1 MAHGHSLTSFVGR
14 ERGLAEVR
22 DLLGAARLLTVTGP
36 GGIGKTRLVFELA
49 TRVDRAFAD
58 GVHVVDLA
66 SLDDRADVAAAIAAA
81 LAVPDQS
88 NTPPVLQVAR
98 HLAGTRSLLVL
109 DNCEHVLGSAT
120 RTIVELLSTVD
131 ELCILATSRE
141 PLGVAGER
149 IYPLGPMTVPAAG
162 SSDAVVEASEAV
174 RLLADRARGFS
185 QTFAVTDQ
193 NRDAVVRLCERLD
206 GMPLAIE
213 LAAARLRS
221 LSVEQV
227 LARLDQRFSLL
238 TGGMAGDLPRH
249 RTLWDLV
256 DWSHELCTPEERILW
271 ARLAVFPGTF
281 DLDAAESVC
290 GFDELPA
297 GSVLDLL
304 DRLVAKS
311 ILTAEPAG
319 ASMRYRSLVTI
330 REYGAQRL
338 RERDEWMV
346 TKRRHRDHFLAAAG
360 EMVCR
365 WCGPQQPE
373 TLAAMRADHANLLAA
388 LEWSTTTPGEERSA
402 AELASL
408 LRYHWIAGG
417 HLSEGRRWFER
428 ILELDLAPTAE
439 RGAALWVAAWVA
451 LIQGDREWAGSCL
464 SACRAVADELADEL
478 LRAHAD
484 HWTGLLLL
492 FSGRLPESCA
502 AYERAIETFEAAGDE
517 AATTTALF
525 QLAMA
530 KTYAGEHH
538 SALQTCGRVLTIG
551 ESRGEQWSRAYA
563 LWVAGVSHWHLG
575 AVQEARSAG
584 RAALEYQR
592 AFQDGI
598 CIALTVELLAW
609 LDTDAGA
616 QDRAAVFS
624 GAARAVWRQLGTTIA
639 AFGPDIT
646 AESSAMNDRL
656 DAELGAERVRRFRSE
671 SDGISRYDAVRLA
684 LDGQVPNHTDVDA
697 PIRLTPRESEVARL
711 IAEGLS
717 NRAIAERLVISV
729 RTVDGHVE
737 RMLAKL
743 EVGSRTQIATW
754 MLSQAHGSPESARPG
769 S

>member
-1 MAHGHSLTSFVGR
+1 MAHGLPLTSFIGR

-22 DLLGAARLLTVTGP
+22 DLLGETRLLTVTGP

-49 TRVDRAFAD
+49 ARVDRVFTD

-98 HLAGTRSLLVL
+98 HLAGSRSLLVL
-109 DNCEHVLGSAT
+109 DNCEHVLDSAT
-120 RTIVELLSTVD
+120 TTLGELLSSV
-131 ELCILATSRE
+131 EGLSVLATSRE

-149 IYPLGPMTVPAAG
+149 IYPLGPMTLPDMARSGAP
-162 SSDAVVEASEAV
+162 VEESEAV
-174 RLLADRARGFS
+174 RLLVDRARGFS
-185 QTFAVTDQ
+185 PAFTVTDQ
-193 NRDAVVRLCERLD
+193 NRGAVARLCERLD

-213 LAAARLRS
+213 LAAVRLRS

-227 LARLDQRFSLL
+227 LARLDQRFALL
-238 TGGMAGDLPRH
+238 TGGPSGDLPRH
-249 RTLWDLV
+249 QTLWDLV

-271 ARLAVFPGTF
+271 ARLAVFPGSF

-290 GFDELPA
+290 GFDELPT
-297 GSVLDLL
+297 GSVLDVL

-311 ILTAEPAG
+311 ILAAEPAG
-319 ASMRYRSLVTI
+319 ESMRYRSLVTI

-338 RERDEWMV
+338 RERDEWTV

-360 EMVCR
+360 EMVR
-365 WCGPQQPE
+365 GWCGPRQPE

-388 LEWSTTTPGEERSA
+388 LEWSATTPGEERPA

-428 ILELDLAPTAE
+428 ILELDQAPTTE
-439 RGAALWVAAWVA
+439 RGAALWVAAWVS
-451 LIQGDREWAGSCL
+451 LIQGDRDWAAVCL
-464 SACRAVADELADEL
+464 SACREVADELADDL

-484 HWTGLLLL
+484 HWTGLMLL
-492 FSGRLPESCA
+492 FSGRLGESRA
-502 AYERAIETFEAAGDE
+502 AYERAIETFEEVGDE
-517 AATTTALF
+517 AAATTALF

-530 KTYAGEHH
+530 ETYSEEPRDALKTCE
-538 SALQTCGRVLTIG
+538 RVLALS
-551 ESRGEQWSRAYA
+551 ELRGEQWSRAYA
-563 LWVAGVSHWHLG
+563 LWVAGVCQWRLG
-575 AVQEARSAG
+575 AADEARSAG

-592 AFQDGI
+592 AFRDGI

-609 LDTDAGA
+609 LDADSGA
-616 QDRAAVFS
+616 PDRAAVLS

-639 AFGPDIT
+639 AFGPHIT
-646 AESSAMNDRL
+646 SDSTRMSARL
-656 DAELGAERVRRFRSE
+656 NAELGEERARSLSSE
-671 SDGISRYDAVRLA
+671 SDGINRYDAVCLA
-684 LDGQVPNHTDVDA
+684 LDGQVSDRPGADEPV
-697 PIRLTPRESEVARL
+697 RLTPREREVAQL
-711 IAEGLS
+711 ISEGLS

-743 EVGSRTQIATW
+743 EVRSRTQIATW
-754 MLSQAHGSPESARPG
+754 VLSRASR
-769 S
+769 